1 MVSTMVLAELQS
13 RPFYDETRYRII
25 RDIFYT
31 NLSYVRVVTL
41 NPRLADL
48 ASTIGAQNPA
58 LSPPDAVHIATA
70 LSEQVDALL
79 NQYQGGMCISGVLT
93 MTERAP
99 RHLIPPLVLNWV
111 GTESAV

>member
-1 MVSTMVLAELQS
+1 MA
-13 RPFYDETRYRII
+13 FDE
-25 RDIFYT
+25 
-31 NLSYVRVVTL
+31 V
-41 NPRLADL
+41 
-48 ASTIGAQNPA
+48 
-58 LSPPDAVHIATA
+58 
-70 LSEQVDALL
+70 L